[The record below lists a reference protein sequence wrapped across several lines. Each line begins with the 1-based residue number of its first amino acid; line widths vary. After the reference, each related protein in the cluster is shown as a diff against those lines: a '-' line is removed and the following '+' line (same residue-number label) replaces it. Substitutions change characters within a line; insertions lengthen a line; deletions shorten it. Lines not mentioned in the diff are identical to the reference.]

1 MVELARKISVEY
13 GDFFETLMYKQL
25 ADYAT
30 IFDTEKELI
39 FELLKKCNL
48 YSMNENELDVDMNS
62 LLIEYL
68 VENYNQNDEFYINL
82 EKKFPQ
88 VKKQFEYRRVYKEI
102 MDLGSAEQI
111 INQYK
116 DLFEPEIQHEF
127 KELSDEKKWEKLIK
141 QYRPLTE
148 VLYPFKSSILVMN
161 IYSLFDAYDF
171 LLQENMDEES
181 YSGFILYLDNYGAY
195 EDFELEYYRFLR
207 NKYLPYIKEEIKN
220 GRKIE
225 DLVDEFTKKYLAFDI
240 MANKICEQIND
251 QNFFEKIEELANIAN
266 KFENECPLFVGFYAT
281 YCYIRSNIGKYFQNK
296 GFEEVNFVSKKI
308 DGLFRKYFKNYKF
321 FKELFFT
328 ADSIAICGIAKNLKR
343 LKEDDNGEFALDFI
357 KWMDTNK
364 CDLGRARSDTN
375 YDKLVYFLYLS
386 YNNMPE
392 EKKDEFGK
400 YFFNLYSKELFQFV
414 DTRDITCA
422 SDEIIYFEND
432 YVSLMFEDLVSRL
445 IEIAKN
451 DKERAIEFLRSVPS
465 IWKIPDLCEELE
477 DIGIKKSSKSGRK
490 TGIKPQAL
498 AKAAFSKKITTIDY
512 ASEILKIAVS
522 NPEKVEEEGLN
533 QTDGT
538 N

>member
-1 MVELARKISVEY
+1 MVELARKISDEY

-39 FELLKKCNL
+39 LELLKKCNL
-48 YSMNENELDVDMNS
+48 YSLNENELDVDMNS

-68 VENYNQNDEFYINL
+68 VENYNQNGEFYINL
-82 EKKFPQ
+82 EEKYPHL
-88 VKKQFEYRRVYKEI
+88 KKQFDYRRIFKEI

-111 INQYK
+111 INKYK
-116 DLFEPEIQHEF
+116 GLFEPEIQHEF
-127 KELSDEKKWEKLIK
+127 KELSDEKKWKKLIE

-148 VLYPFKSSILVMN
+148 VLHPFKSSILVMN

-195 EDFELEYYRFLR
+195 EDFKLEYYRFLR

-321 FKELFFT
+321 FEELFFT

-357 KWMDTNK
+357 KWIDTNK

-392 EKKDEFGK
+392 EKKDEFSK
-400 YFFNLYSKELFQFV
+400 YFFNLYSEELFQFV
-414 DTRDITCA
+414 DTRDITCE

-432 YVSLMFEDLVSRL
+432 YVSLIFEDLVSRL
-445 IEIAKN
+445 IELAKK

-477 DIGIKKSSKSGRK
+477 DIGIKKSSNSGRK
-490 TGIKPQAL
+490 KGIKPQAL
-498 AKAAFSKKITTIDY
+498 AKAVFSKKITILDE
-512 ASEILKIAVS
+512 ALEILKTAVYKQEKIA
-522 NPEKVEEEGLN
+522 EGGID